1 MPENEQPL
9 LMCPRGRVTYNCAS
23 GPAATRFSHGN
34 RGTEMNWFLLNVPP
48 AAAFFGA
55 SVGIPLW
62 LTFKHHASRPSFSAL
77 DAHLDAKTALA
88 D

>member
-9 LMCPRGRVTYNCAS
+9 LMCPPGPGDLQLCRRAGRD
-23 GPAATRFSHGN
+23 PLSHGN
-34 RGTEMNWFLLNVPP
+34 RGTEMSWFLLNMPL

-55 SVGIPLW
+55 WVGIPLW
-62 LTFKHHASRPSFSAL
+62 LTFKRHASRPSFPAL